1 MKSRYYQPRMK
12 VWTLLLGLV
21 TLSAPA
27 RPAAALAKAGGLG
40 ATLPWAT
47 YEAEHATTSGKV
59 LGPDYT
65 GHTPAREASG
75 RRCVRL
81 SRAGEYLELTA
92 KADAQ
97 GVVVRYCMPD
107 SADGV
112 GADATLGFYVN
123 GKLLKKLPMTS
134 RFSYLYGEY
143 PFNNTPSSGSPRNFW
158 DELRLMPGSIKAGDV
173 IRLQKD
179 ADDAAAEY
187 LIDLVDLEPVPAPLE
202 KSENA
207 LSVTDFGATAD
218 DDSDDHAAFLAAVS
232 AAKEQKKAVWIP
244 AGRFVVKGAIKVAD
258 VAIRGAGM
266 WHSTL
271 VGVDDYTPENRVA
284 IYGEGSNITLAD
296 FAIIGKLNYRNDSE
310 PNDGIGESF
319 GTGSSIRNIWVEHTK
334 AGAWIVNSDGLVVEG
349 CRFRNNIADG
359 INLCIGMRNTT
370 VRNCSTR
377 GTGDDCFAMWPAVY
391 AKSTYSH
398 GSNRFVNCTAQLP
411 FLAQAFSIYGGEG
424 NIVEDCE
431 VIDIPYGAGLY
442 ASTTFPTEFGFR
454 GTTTYRRVRITR
466 AGGADGAIG
475 TVANLIDLAGV
486 RFEDIEVIDSP
497 TDGIKFISM
506 KGHALSDAAF
516 DRIRI
521 VNPGTGGAGHGVV
534 EAKDAVGTA
543 SISNVA
549 VLNPKTTG
557 WQDNAPDFELI
568 RGPGNSGFE
577 EDKQSSANRRTARR
591 ASVEE

>member
-1 MKSRYYQPRMK
+1 MNSR
-12 VWTLLLGLV
+12 WLLQALV
-21 TLSAPA
+21 TLSSLLPPA
-27 RPAAALAKAGGLG
+27 LAAAAEAGWPVP
-40 ATLPWAT
+40 ALPWAT
-47 YEAEHATTSGKV
+47 YEAEHATTSGTV

-65 GHTPAREASG
+65 GQTPAREASG

-81 SRAGEYLELTA
+81 SNHGEYLEFAA
-92 KADAQ
+92 KADAD
-97 GVVVRYCMPD
+97 GIVLRYSIPD

-112 GADATLGFYVN
+112 GSDATLGLYIN
-123 GKLLKKLPMTS
+123 GERRTKLPLTS
-134 RFSYLYGEY
+134 RYSHLYGEY
-143 PFNNTPSSGSPRNFW
+143 PFNNKPSSGSHRNFW
-158 DELRLMPGSIKAGDV
+158 DELRLMPGPIRAGDV

-187 LIDLVDLEPVPAPLE
+187 LIDLIDLEPVPAPLA
-202 KSENA
+202 KPDNA
-207 LSVTDFGATAD
+207 LSVTEFGATAD
-218 DDSDDHAAFLAAVS
+218 DQSDDRAAFLAAVA

-244 AGRFVVKGAIKVAD
+244 AGRFVMKGAITVSD
-258 VAIRGAGM
+258 VVIRGAGM

-271 VGVDDYTPENRVA
+271 IGVDDYTPENRVA
-284 IYGEGSNITLAD
+284 MYGNGSNVTLAD

-310 PNDGIGESF
+310 PNDGIGESC
-319 GTGSSIRNIWVEHTK
+319 GTGSTLRNIWVEHTK

-359 INLCIGMRNTT
+359 INLCVGMRNTV
-370 VRNCSTR
+370 VRNCTAR

-391 AKSTYSH
+391 AKSTYPH

-466 AGGADGAIG
+466 AGGSDGAIG
-475 TVANLIDLAGV
+475 TVANLIDLAGL
-486 RFEDIEVIDSP
+486 RFEDIEVVDSP
-497 TDGIKFISM
+497 TDGIKFTSI
-506 KGHALSDAAF
+506 KGRVLRDAAF

-534 EAKDAVGTA
+534 EAQDAVGSV

-549 VLNPKTTG
+549 VLNPKTAG
-557 WQDNAPDFELI
+557 WQDNAPGFELI
-568 RGPGNSGFE
+568 RGAGNSGVE
-577 EDKQSSANRRTARR
+577 GNNQSSANRPAARR
-591 ASVEE
+591 